1 MGVVITDSG
10 TISGIKPCDD
20 FVAEASKTEA
30 ERNLK
35 VPGEVLPIGKM
46 SFEVAKLREEM
57 KLKTSTQ
64 LKEILERQEKI
75 LNNKRLVNKLP
86 DKGEKAKR
94 TRTLVID
101 LLKSKEKIDSLEKE
115 MVKMKIN
122 TEAMEWKNTLLDSD
136 DDSDPEV
143 DGVQKNPLS
152 VLAEG
157 VVPAKSSKG
166 KPVEKM
172 NNSDLELFAIREA
185 DKVDQTNSKKNF
197 VPYQSVKNCGLSVE
211 VKSKLSAIN
220 LTYPASNGNNKLP
233 SQRTPSIP
241 LPPVYSCTT
250 KQLSLSES
258 LKLQQDQDKK
268 LKDIQIQH
276 AAERL
281 AASKGLAKLGLLD
294 SVVKGQFEEYRNV
307 HEESEEEQD
316 SGDEGHGV
324 VGVHQVL
331 GD

>member
-1 MGVVITDSG
+1 MIDSVL
-10 TISGIKPCDD
+10 IRYV
-20 FVAEASKTEA
+20 FYQ
-30 ERNLK
+30 

-75 LNNKRLVNKLP
+75 LNNKSLVNKLP
-86 DKGEKAKR
+86 DKGEKAKS
-94 TRTLVID
+94 TRTLIFD
-101 LLKSKEKIDSLEKE
+101 LLKSKEKIDTLEKE

-152 VLAEG
+152 VLVQG
-157 VVPAKSSKG
+157 VVPPKSSKG

-185 DKVDQTNSKKNF
+185 DKVDKTNSKQNF

-211 VKSKLSAIN
+211 VKSKLSTIN
-220 LTYPASNGNNKLP
+220 STYPASNSNNRLP

-241 LPPVYSCTT
+241 LPPIYSCTT
-250 KQLSLSES
+250 KQLSLAES

-268 LKDIQIQH
+268 LKDIQIKH